1 MSVDVALLEV
11 YEAGP
16 LTVVGFGGR
25 EILDEVS
32 VANCR
37 QELLKL
43 VEEHDCRELAFDLTG
58 VKLIPSGL
66 LGVLASFRQQGVG
79 VRLYNPSED
88 VRDVLSTTKLDSV
101 MQVHDIEI

>member
-11 YEAGP
+11 YKAGP

-32 VANCR
+32 IANRR

-43 VEEHDCRELAFDLTG
+43 VEEYDCRELAFDLTG
-58 VKLIPSGL
+58 VKLLPSGL
-66 LGVLASFRQQGVG
+66 LGVLASFRQQGIG
-79 VRLYNPSED
+79 VSLYNPSED
-88 VRDVLSTTKLDSV
+88 VRDVLRITKLDSV